1 MSRLPLEGIRVL
13 DLSMWQAGPTVTM
26 VMGDMG
32 AEIVKIEALQRLDGW
47 RGGAG
52 LTENRA
58 YERAPNWNGLNRN
71 KLGLTLD
78 LKHPAGAA
86 LFKRLVTVAD
96 VVVENYTPRVMHD
109 FGLAYDVLQELNP
122 GLVMISLSGFGATG
136 PWRDFSAFAF
146 PTEEMAGYSQLTG
159 YEGGG
164 PPMLAGHP
172 ITDAMAGMM
181 GTFSVLV
188 ALEHRRRGGRGQYLD
203 LSQVEALTGLIGEA
217 VVDYSM
223 NGRTLPRIGNRHPW
237 MAPHGVYPTR
247 NAERART
254 NAEHPP
260 VGEPGG
266 VPRAA
271 THAPHPD
278 DAWVAIAVGTDAQW
292 RALCEAMGRAD
303 LADDPRFATLPPRRH
318 NQDELDGYIEEWT
331 RGRSHYEVMH
341 ALQQAGIAAG
351 PVLTPAQILSDPHLE
366 ARGFFEV
373 LDRAEVGGHPYPGPA
388 FKLSKT
394 PGRLRRPAP
403 LLGEHND
410 YVLRELLGMPDDELR
425 ALASEDVIGTA
436 PLSQAWR

>member
-1 MSRLPLEGIRVL
+1 MSRLPLQGIRVL

-26 VMGDMG
+26 VLGDMG

-78 LKHPAGAA
+78 LKHPAGAG

-96 VVVENYTPRVMHD
+96 VVVENYTARVMHD
-109 FGLAYDVLQELNP
+109 FGLAYDVLQEINP
-122 GLVMISLSGFGATG
+122 GLIMISLSGFGATG

-159 YEGGG
+159 YEDG

-172 ITDAMAGMM
+172 ITDALAGMM

-188 ALEHRRRGGRGQYLD
+188 ALEHRRRSGRGQYLD
-203 LSQVEALTGLIGEA
+203 LSQVEALTGLVGEA

-223 NGRTLPRIGNRHPW
+223 NGRIWPRIGNRHPW

-247 NAERART
+247 NVERGTR
-254 NAEHPP
+254 NDEHAGPDSASP
-260 VGEPGG
+260 S
-266 VPRAA
+266 RHSAF
-271 THAPHPD
+271 D
-278 DAWVAIAVGTDAQW
+278 DAWVAIAVSTDAQW

-303 LADDPRFATLPPRRH
+303 LADDPRFATLPGRHH
-318 NQDELDGYIEEWT
+318 NQDEIDGHIEAWT
-331 RGRSHYEVMH
+331 RERGHYEVMH
-341 ALQQAGIAAG
+341 TLQQAGIAAG
-351 PVLTPAQILSDPHLE
+351 PMLTPSQLLSDPHLE

-410 YVLRELLGMPDDELR
+410 YVLRALLGMPDDELR
-425 ALASEDVIGTA
+425 ALASEDVIGTT
-436 PLSQAWR
+436 PLFQAWR